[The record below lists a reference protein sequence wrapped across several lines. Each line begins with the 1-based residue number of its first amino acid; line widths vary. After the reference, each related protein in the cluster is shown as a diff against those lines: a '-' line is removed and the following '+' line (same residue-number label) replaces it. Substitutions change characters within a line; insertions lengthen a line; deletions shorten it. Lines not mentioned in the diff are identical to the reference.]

1 MRTMRCLAHLLVFL
15 LGSTALPQTT
25 PSKNHKLWEPPD
37 GQFPENVRAS
47 VPKEMLSTLRV
58 SNYPIKL
65 GKTTMEDVAKHFSG
79 TMDSKGDAA
88 EFYQWLCFR
97 GGNQPDRW
105 ALWLVS
111 GEIDGGN
118 VGSFEWRRIPARAV
132 IDKRCVR
139 LNEEPQ
145 LPLALKLGNFCCGSS
160 ETPRSAIMA
169 VS

>member
-1 MRTMRCLAHLLVFL
+1 MRCLAHLLVFL
-15 LGSTALPQTT
+15 LGSTRPCLKLLLPRTT
-25 PSKNHKLWEPPD
+25 SSGNHPTGNSLKTSEPASPKRCCRPCEFRITRSSWERPPWKTSPS
-37 GQFPENVRAS
+37 
-47 VPKEMLSTLRV
+47 
-58 SNYPIKL
+58 
-65 GKTTMEDVAKHFSG
+65 FSG

-160 ETPRSAIMA
+160 ATPRSAIMA